1 MISIPTTQQ
10 LYNGIVTNL
19 ESEFGV
25 NISVVGKSAIR
36 AIAAVQAAKL
46 KLFYLVIGNLQKN
59 IFVDTADSESNG
71 GTLERFGRVKLG
83 RNPYQ
88 AVAGQYVIQVTGT
101 IGGVIKAGTVF
112 KSDDSSLSPGMLY
125 ILDNAYTL
133 VSTTD
138 SITVRALTP
147 GTTAKLVAADTLT
160 STIPIALVSSNAQV
174 LTEAVQPLAAEAT
187 EVYRQKTINAFRVE
201 TQGGS
206 PGDYRLWAADAQGVE
221 RAYPYVTSGADNEID
236 LYVEATLVD
245 STDGKGTP
253 SAQLLLDV
261 EAVVELD
268 PDTTL
273 PIDDRGRRP
282 MGIFEVHYLPVTP
295 QAVAVTITGNVGFTN
310 DQKAAILTALTNEI
324 GAVRPFISGADVLA
338 EKNDFIDNNKLI
350 GIIITANPGGVF
362 ASVSFTVAGTPL
374 STYTFTAGFIPDFTG
389 ITYN

>member
-10 LYNGIVTNL
+10 LYAGIVTNL
-19 ESEFGV
+19 ESEYGV

-59 IFVDTADSESNG
+59 IFVDTADPESTG

-138 SITVRALTP
+138 SITVRSLTP
-147 GTTAKLVAADTLT
+147 GTTAKLIAADTLT
-160 STIPIALVSSNAQV
+160 STIPIALVNSGAQV
-174 LTEAVQPLAAEAT
+174 LTEAVQPLAAEGI
-187 EVYRQKTINAFRVE
+187 EDYRQKTINAFRVE

-206 PGDYRLWAADAQGVE
+206 PGDYRIWAADAQGVE
-221 RAYPYVTSGADNEID
+221 RVYPYVTSGVDNEIN
-236 LYVEATLVD
+236 LYVEATLAD

-261 EAVVELD
+261 EDVVELD

-282 MGIFEVHYLPVTP
+282 MGIFEVHYLPVVP
-295 QAVAVTITGNVGFTN
+295 QTVAITITGNVGFTVA
-310 DQKAAILTALTNEI
+310 QKQAIDTALQDAIN
-324 GAVRPFISGADVLA
+324 AVRPFIAGADVLA
-338 EKNDFIDNNKLI
+338 EKNDFIDNNKLV

-362 ASVSFTVAGTPL
+362 TSATFTVAGTPL
-374 STYTFTAGFIPDFTG
+374 STYTFADGFIPYYG
-389 ITYN
+389 GVTYN